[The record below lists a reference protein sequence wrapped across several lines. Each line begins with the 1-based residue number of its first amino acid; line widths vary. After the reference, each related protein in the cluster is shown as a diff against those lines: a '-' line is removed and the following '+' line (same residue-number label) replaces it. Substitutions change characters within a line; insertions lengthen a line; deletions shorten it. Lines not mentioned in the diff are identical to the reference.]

1 MVGDIQG
8 GYEKMKY
15 TLSVAAALTAAQSVL
30 AGAPPDLP
38 LGSNLDECL
47 RASSAT
53 VLTSGD
59 QAYDSARETYNSRTT
74 FSPQYVVQP
83 NSVEDVQH
91 SVRVGLFMNLKL
103 IYANLRN

>member
-1 MVGDIQG
+1 MVGDFHNSF
-8 GYEKMKY
+8 KNMKY
-15 TLSVAAALTAAQSVL
+15 IFSVAAALAAAKSVL

-53 VLTSGD
+53 VLTPGD
-59 QAYDSARETYNSRTT
+59 QNYDSARETYNSRTT

-91 SVRVGLFMNLKL
+91 SVRVSLLMTLKL
-103 IYANLRN
+103 VEANLRN